1 MKPKRSYRV
10 MTVCVFVALSACYR
24 PVVAPALPAP
34 VWLEAS
40 RGFRVTESVP
50 NGPDRVCVTTKL
62 SGTVDRISAD
72 TIFLGRITELNG
84 RAKRQG
90 CVLGVPGYVVA
101 DAKAGGHD
109 GIMDEYGNVVVFK
122 PEQIGALAPQI
133 LITLLNEVGHV
144 GGHLEP
150 MALRIA
156 CFGDHAISDFPVA
169 RCSSAPFVRFA
180 DPALSA
186 GRAALGSTLITIRR
200 IPREGTRR

>member
-1 MKPKRSYRV
+1 MA
-10 MTVCVFVALSACYR
+10 VCMLVALSACYR

-72 TIFLGRITELNG
+72 TIFLGRISELNA

-101 DAKAGGHD
+101 DAKAGIRARTAVASPEG
-109 GIMDEYGNVVVFK
+109 VVALV
-122 PEQIGALAPQI
+122 IGAFAVVTMLGLCII
-133 LITLLNEVGHV
+133 LSPG
-144 GGHLEP
+144 
-150 MALRIA
+150 
-156 CFGDHAISDFPVA
+156 
-169 RCSSAPFVRFA
+169 
-180 DPALSA
+180 
-186 GRAALGSTLITIRR
+186 
-200 IPREGTRR
+200 